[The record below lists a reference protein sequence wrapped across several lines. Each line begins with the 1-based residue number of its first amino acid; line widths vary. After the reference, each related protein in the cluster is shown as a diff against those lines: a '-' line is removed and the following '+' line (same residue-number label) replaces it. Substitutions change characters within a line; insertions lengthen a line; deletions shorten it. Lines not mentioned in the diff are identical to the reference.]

1 MGTGRREH
9 ACHQAYFH
17 RADGGPIWEKGAEHT
32 GAADAKADRK
42 GGGYAEGER
51 ALGSHEGTRDDSLSA
66 THRGIG
72 VHVYMYG
79 TMRVCTEA
87 ARVLPREVPRVRC
100 VVCGLLRSPELA
112 L

>member
-1 MGTGRREH
+1 MQLMQKRTGRGEGTPRGRGRSVRMRGH
-9 ACHQAYFH
+9 
-17 RADGGPIWEKGAEHT
+17 GGWEV
-32 GAADAKADRK
+32 R
-42 GGGYAEGER
+42 GER
-51 ALGSHEGTRDDSLSA
+51 AFGSHEGTRDDSLSA

-100 VVCGLLRSPELA
+100 VVCGLLCSPELA
-112 L
+112 LVRTHRLGA